1 MNHDNDETLQRVED
15 SEEDLEEG
23 GAAVGDGQH
32 SGHPGEGQEGQN
44 HAGAPQRCPAG
55 RENNRLDTTG
65 SRRLQWT
72 SAPLL
77 AELCSL
83 LLFDCKA

>member
-23 GAAVGDGQH
+23 GATVCDGQD
-32 SGHPGEGQEGQN
+32 SRHPGEGQERQN
-44 HAGAPQRCPAG
+44 HAGAPQRRPAG
-55 RENNRLDTTG
+55 PEDSTSDAIV
-65 SRRLQWT
+65 SRRLHI
-72 SAPLL
+72 LL
-77 AELCSL
+77 L